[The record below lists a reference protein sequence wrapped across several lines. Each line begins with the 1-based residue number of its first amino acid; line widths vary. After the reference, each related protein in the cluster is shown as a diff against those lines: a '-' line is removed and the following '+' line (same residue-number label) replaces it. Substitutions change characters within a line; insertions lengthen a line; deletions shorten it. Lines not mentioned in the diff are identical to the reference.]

1 MISDLY
7 IINIIL
13 LTINVIET
21 NGGIKHVSRYKSVG
35 GDALVSGRI
44 VQEPYAALGALV
56 ALQIEQW

>member
-1 MISDLY
+1 MQIG
-7 IINIIL
+7 
-13 LTINVIET
+13 T
-21 NGGIKHVSRYKSVG
+21 NGEIKHVSRYKSVG